1 MEHEL
6 LDRAS
11 ARLHES
17 AAEAAEA
24 LRLLLQFEEQATRV
38 YDAFGRIDQNGMECI
53 SRLSETVEQL
63 RQLSELV
70 PTIGV
75 EITPCPL
82 HRGE

>member
-1 MEHEL
+1 MNT
-6 LDRAS
+6 
-11 ARLHES
+11 
-17 AAEAAEA
+17 AEA

-38 YDAFGRIDQNGMECI
+38 CDAFGRIDQNGMECI

-63 RQLSELV
+63 RQLSEQV